1 MTGGRGGARK
11 PASIITVNHAM
22 PISRRQLLA
31 CLAATAVLPAT
42 RASAEENP
50 ELEALLAQEPFPVR
64 AADEKKISYK
74 YRRRLV
80 DYETAEAPGT
90 IVVDPRKRFLYLVLG
105 EGKAIRY
112 GAAVGKAGRRW
123 SGESTIGRM
132 EKWPTWTPTPEHIA
146 EFPKLVKWQNGG
158 MPGGPE
164 NPMGAR
170 ALYLYQGD
178 VDTIYRIHGTHD
190 PKLVGR
196 KSTAGCFALLNADII
211 DLYSRV
217 QLGARVVVLQY

>member
-1 MTGGRGGARK
+1 M
-11 PASIITVNHAM
+11 M
-22 PISRRQLLA
+22 LSRRSLLLSA
-31 CLAATAVLPAT
+31 IAAVALPAGAALAQEDLAAI
-42 RASAEENP
+42 
-50 ELEALLAQEPFPVR
+50 LAAEPFPVR
-64 AADEKKISYK
+64 AEDEKKISYK

-80 DYETAEAPGT
+80 EFETAEPPGT
-90 IVVDPRKRFLYLVLG
+90 IIVDPRKRFLYLVLG
-105 EGKAIRY
+105 NNQAIRY

-123 SGESTIGRM
+123 SGAATIGRM

-146 EFPKLVKWQNGG
+146 EYPKLVKWQDGG

-190 PKLVGR
+190 PKLVG
-196 KSTAGCFALLNADII
+196 KKKTAGCFALLNTDII
-211 DLYSRV
+211 DLYNRAEN
-217 QLGARVVVLQY
+217 GAKVIVL

>member
-1 MTGGRGGARK
+1 MRL
-11 PASIITVNHAM
+11 
-22 PISRRQLLA
+22 SRRTLLLSA
-31 CLAATAVLPAT
+31 LAAAAVPAG
-42 RASAEENP
+42 RA
-50 ELEALLAQEPFPVR
+50 EAQEDLAAILATEPFPVR
-64 AADEKKISYK
+64 AEDEKKISYK
-74 YRRRLV
+74 YRRREV
-80 DYETAEAPGT
+80 DYETAEPPGT
-90 IVVDPRKRFLYLVLG
+90 IIVYPNKRFLFLVLG
-105 EGKAIRY
+105 NGKAIRY

-123 SGESTIGRM
+123 SGAATIGRM

-146 EFPKLVKWQNGG
+146 EYPKLVKWQDGG

-190 PKLVGR
+190 PRLVG
-196 KSTAGCFALLNADII
+196 KKKTAGCFALLNVDII

-217 QLGARVVVLQY
+217 ELGARVVVNEY

>member
-1 MTGGRGGARK
+1 M
-11 PASIITVNHAM
+11 M
-22 PISRRQLLA
+22 LSRRSLLLSA
-31 CLAATAVLPAT
+31 IAAVALPAGT
-42 RASAEENP
+42 A
-50 ELEALLAQEPFPVR
+50 LAQEDLAAILAAEPFLVR
-64 AADEKKISYK
+64 AEDEKKISYK

-80 DYETAEAPGT
+80 EFETAEPPGT
-90 IVVDPRKRFLYLVLG
+90 IIVDPRKRFLYLVLG
-105 EGKAIRY
+105 NNQAIRY

-123 SGESTIGRM
+123 SGAATIGRM

-146 EFPKLVKWQNGG
+146 EYPKLVKWQDGG

-190 PKLVGR
+190 PKLVGQ
-196 KSTAGCFALLNADII
+196 KKTAGCFALLNADII

-217 QLGARVVVLQY
+217 QLGAKVVVLEY